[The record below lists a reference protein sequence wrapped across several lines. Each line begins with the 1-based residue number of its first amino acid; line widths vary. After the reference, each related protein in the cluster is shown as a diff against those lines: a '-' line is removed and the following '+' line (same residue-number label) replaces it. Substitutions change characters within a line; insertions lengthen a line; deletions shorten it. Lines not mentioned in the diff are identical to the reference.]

1 MLSSKKKKGIINTDL
16 FVITSNVLSETSRS
30 SYHGLFSNP
39 PTFLLGALC
48 LLVEACDKCI
58 YPLYPRLSFHRAFSK
73 GKANMMKD
81 EKLFRVIDENCWSP
95 EARIQDMNKTGNIE
109 QLHILPNKSSSY
121 SDLVNFFYRC
131 NRSSIINSSC
141 DVQLLG
147 TFFIILFYSVSNKQ
161 GVESIFVT
169 FLNNTICYDC
179 IWCHSLLSWPK

>member
-1 MLSSKKKKGIINTDL
+1 M

-58 YPLYPRLSFHRAFSK
+58 YPLYPRLSFHCAFSK

-81 EKLFRVIDENCWSP
+81 GKLFRVIDENCWSP
-95 EARIQDMNKTGNIE
+95 EARIQDMNKTSNIE
-109 QLHILPNKSSSY
+109 PSYIFRLIKASY
-121 SDLVNFFYRC
+121 SDLVNFFTGVTVQALSTVPVMFSYWVLF
-131 NRSSIINSSC
+131 SLSC
-141 DVQLLG
+141 L
-147 TFFIILFYSVSNKQ
+147 YSMSNKQ

-169 FLNNTICYDC
+169 FPV
-179 IWCHSLLSWPK
+179 S